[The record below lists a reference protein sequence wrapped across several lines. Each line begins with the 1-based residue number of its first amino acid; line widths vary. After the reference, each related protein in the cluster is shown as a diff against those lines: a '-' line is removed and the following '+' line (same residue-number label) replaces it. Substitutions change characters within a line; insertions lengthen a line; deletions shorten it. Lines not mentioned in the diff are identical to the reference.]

1 MKEIKQLN
9 PECLE
14 FFEDIDLQKWTQS
27 HDNEYRYGWM
37 TSNAAEC
44 MNGVFKGARML
55 PMTSL
60 VRLTFYRT
68 ILYFERRIAEISE
81 AVDRGE
87 VYTEYAMK
95 KLKRWETRA
104 SAHSVTSIDRETQ
117 TFEVHTGM
125 SMISP
130 YKGQHTQ
137 VVTLVHYMFLQ
148 FLFDFDQAGT
158 YAWGAATLAWLY
170 RKLCQ
175 ASNAQFL
182 EIDGPLMLL
191 QVWAYDR
198 FSIIAPQR
206 TLQHSDGRPL
216 SFSDIQATSE
226 QSGNMLLIYRW
237 TFDRLSRSQINWT
250 PYTPDIMASLPVR
263 CQSGQAVWTY
273 VGPLI
278 CFHLVEKHQPDR
290 VLRQFN
296 MLQTPPAISY
306 TDQRLHQIDLR
317 GKHDQDWRRIHAE
330 HIGVWNSRYDFRVE
344 APTTSEPTVS
354 ENYFV
359 WYRSIT
365 RRFITQEGAFYHCM
379 YDFVDE
385 VQTFSVEHDIEAL
398 GQICDRTTERVDH
411 IIQQTRRLTV
421 ADTDRRRMRR
431 RRRRQG
437 DDVVEGDEDN

>member
-1 MKEIKQLN
+1 
-9 PECLE
+9 
-14 FFEDIDLQKWTQS
+14 
-27 HDNEYRYGWM
+27 
-37 TSNAAEC
+37 
-44 MNGVFKGARML
+44 
-55 PMTSL
+55 
-60 VRLTFYRT
+60 
-68 ILYFERRIAEISE
+68 
-81 AVDRGE
+81 
-87 VYTEYAMK
+87 
-95 KLKRWETRA
+95 
-104 SAHSVTSIDRETQ
+104 
-117 TFEVHTGM
+117 
-125 SMISP
+125 
-130 YKGQHTQ
+130 
-137 VVTLVHYMFLQ
+137 
-148 FLFDFDQAGT
+148 
-158 YAWGAATLAWLY
+158 
-170 RKLCQ
+170 
-175 ASNAQFL
+175 
-182 EIDGPLMLL
+182 MLL

-216 SFSDIQATSE
+216 SFRWSGVQAASE
-226 QSGNMLLIYRW
+226 QSENMLLIYRW
-237 TFDRLSRSQINWT
+237 TFDRLSRS
-250 PYTPDIMASLPVR
+250 
-263 CQSGQAVWTY
+263 QSGQAVWTY

-317 GKHDQDWRRIHAE
+317 GKHDRRRIHAE

-365 RRFITQEGAFYHCM
+365 RRFITQKGAFYHCM

-385 VQTFSVEHDIEAL
+385 VQTFSVEHNIEAL

-421 ADTDRRRMRR
+421 ADTDRRRMRC

-437 DDVVEGDEDN
+437 DDVVEGDKDN

>member
-1 MKEIKQLN
+1 
-9 PECLE
+9 
-14 FFEDIDLQKWTQS
+14 
-27 HDNEYRYGWM
+27 
-37 TSNAAEC
+37 
-44 MNGVFKGARML
+44 
-55 PMTSL
+55 
-60 VRLTFYRT
+60 
-68 ILYFERRIAEISE
+68 
-81 AVDRGE
+81 
-87 VYTEYAMK
+87 
-95 KLKRWETRA
+95 
-104 SAHSVTSIDRETQ
+104 
-117 TFEVHTGM
+117 
-125 SMISP
+125 
-130 YKGQHTQ
+130 
-137 VVTLVHYMFLQ
+137 
-148 FLFDFDQAGT
+148 
-158 YAWGAATLAWLY
+158 
-170 RKLCQ
+170 
-175 ASNAQFL
+175 
-182 EIDGPLMLL
+182 
-191 QVWAYDR
+191 
-198 FSIIAPQR
+198 
-206 TLQHSDGRPL
+206 
-216 SFSDIQATSE
+216 
-226 QSGNMLLIYRW
+226 
-237 TFDRLSRSQINWT
+237 
-250 PYTPDIMASLPVR
+250 MASLPVR